1 MRKLE
6 LLCPAGDFESMKA
19 AVANGADA
27 VYFGLPAFNA
37 RARAANFALDEL
49 PRAVAYL
56 HGRNVRAYVALN
68 TLTFADELPEAS
80 RYVAAV
86 ADAGADAVIVQD
98 IGLAR
103 LVHRMC
109 PTLAIHASTQMTLT
123 EPRGI
128 GLVEGLGV
136 RRVILARELA
146 VEDITAIARACPVE
160 LEVFV
165 HGAMCISFSG
175 QCLAS
180 ETFWKRSGNRGLCG
194 QACRLPYRL
203 VVDGALVSGAE
214 SGRRKFPLSPRD
226 LRADDLVAELADA
239 GVTGLK
245 IEGRLKGATYAAAT
259 AQVYRAAIDAAAVRA
274 DDGSGGAAYVATEE
288 QEENLAMSFS
298 RGFSHGFLRG
308 VDHQRLVE
316 GLWPASRGVRI
327 GTVVAISPRGVVV
340 KPDEC
345 VSDAPGT
352 WHGHPA
358 HASPGHLA
366 PAPPET
372 ARGQDA
378 LATHGRDA
386 RATTVAPGDGVVFQT
401 GQEDKEDP
409 GGRVFS
415 VASRGDNLEL
425 TFSNDLDLS
434 AVTAGSIVWKTD
446 DPPIRRRLE
455 SSFARDIVAHPAP
468 LAVTVLAIAG
478 RPLCMDFHDD
488 RGNSVAVESA
498 EPLAPATKHPL
509 TVGLLRDQLGRLG
522 GTPFRLEAVALA
534 GPDGPAASVAVMAPK
549 SVLNDLRRR
558 AVRQLIEL
566 RESRA
571 RHAIAC
577 ADALAGIRAEVL
589 GGSLAHPPVVNRQSP
604 IGDQLRLHILVR
616 TLDQLRAIADC
627 PSRPTTVFCEFRDD
641 TEYARAAELAAR
653 QSLQLGLVTPRIIT
667 PRDESLLARI
677 AERCGE
683 GSPCGAV
690 LVRNLASLSYLRE
703 HVPGVTLVGDA
714 SLNVANEITAA
725 TLIDWGLSR
734 LTPAFEL
741 DERRL
746 EDMIDRTYPAVFEIV
761 LHQHVPMFHTAHC
774 LFAANLS
781 DGNDWPNCEH
791 CGRPCRRHSLALRD
805 RNRVDHPVAVDP
817 AGRNTVYHAQPRSA
831 MDSAGKLLR
840 MGVRDFRI
848 ELLDESPRQM
858 LNLISVFDVGR
869 PIRRRRTVH

>member
-366 PAPPET
+366 PATGRKAGVGTFPRHRGRMPLPGLWPVSIHGLRERPIM
-372 ARGQDA
+372 AR
-378 LATHGRDA
+378 L
-386 RATTVAPGDGVVFQT
+386 
-401 GQEDKEDP
+401 
-409 GGRVFS
+409 
-415 VASRGDNLEL
+415 L
-425 TFSNDLDLS
+425 
-434 AVTAGSIVWKTD
+434 TAGPPKTR
-446 DPPIRRRLE
+446 PTIPTTAPRRLNRPA
-455 SSFARDIVAHPAP
+455 STALCAARRLDAP
-468 LAVTVLAIAG
+468 T
-478 RPLCMDFHDD
+478 RPSH
-488 RGNSVAVESA
+488 RSA
-498 EPLAPATKHPL
+498 E
-509 TVGLLRDQLGRLG
+509 GWR
-522 GTPFRLEAVALA
+522 
-534 GPDGPAASVAVMAPK
+534 
-549 SVLNDLRRR
+549 
-558 AVRQLIEL
+558 
-566 RESRA
+566 
-571 RHAIAC
+571 
-577 ADALAGIRAEVL
+577 
-589 GGSLAHPPVVNRQSP
+589 PPNR
-604 IGDQLRLHILVR
+604 
-616 TLDQLRAIADC
+616 
-627 PSRPTTVFCEFRDD
+627 
-641 TEYARAAELAAR
+641 
-653 QSLQLGLVTPRIIT
+653 
-667 PRDESLLARI
+667 
-677 AERCGE
+677 
-683 GSPCGAV
+683 
-690 LVRNLASLSYLRE
+690 
-703 HVPGVTLVGDA
+703 
-714 SLNVANEITAA
+714 
-725 TLIDWGLSR
+725 
-734 LTPAFEL
+734 
-741 DERRL
+741 
-746 EDMIDRTYPAVFEIV
+746 
-761 LHQHVPMFHTAHC
+761 
-774 LFAANLS
+774 
-781 DGNDWPNCEH
+781 
-791 CGRPCRRHSLALRD
+791 
-805 RNRVDHPVAVDP
+805 
-817 AGRNTVYHAQPRSA
+817 
-831 MDSAGKLLR
+831 
-840 MGVRDFRI
+840 
-848 ELLDESPRQM
+848 
-858 LNLISVFDVGR
+858 
-869 PIRRRRTVH
+869 